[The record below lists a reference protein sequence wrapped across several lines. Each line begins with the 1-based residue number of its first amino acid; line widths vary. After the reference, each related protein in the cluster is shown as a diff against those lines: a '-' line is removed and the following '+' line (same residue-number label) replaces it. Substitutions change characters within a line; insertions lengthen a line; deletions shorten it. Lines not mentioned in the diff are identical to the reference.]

1 MPTAFDAANAY
12 DRMLSTGEVATI
24 LNVSR
29 PYVVRLADSGQLGA
43 VKRKADGR
51 RLIPAEAV
59 KDYGGKQNSNAA
71 IALSE
76 LAVIS
81 QKAGLY
87 DAGRRDD

>member
-1 MPTAFDAANAY
+1 MPTALDAAAH

-51 RLIPAEAV
+51 RLIPAAAV
-59 KDYGGKQNSNAA
+59 EDYRREQNSNAT
-71 IALSE
+71 IALNE

-81 QKAGLY
+81 QEAGLY
-87 DAGRRDD
+87 DAGGQDD

>member
-1 MPTAFDAANAY
+1 MPTALNAAAH

-43 VKRKADGR
+43 VKRNADGR
-51 RLIPAEAV
+51 RLIPAAAV
-59 KDYGGKQNSNAA
+59 EDYRREQNSNAT
-71 IALSE
+71 IALNE

-81 QKAGLY
+81 QEAGLY
-87 DAGRRDD
+87 DAGGQDD